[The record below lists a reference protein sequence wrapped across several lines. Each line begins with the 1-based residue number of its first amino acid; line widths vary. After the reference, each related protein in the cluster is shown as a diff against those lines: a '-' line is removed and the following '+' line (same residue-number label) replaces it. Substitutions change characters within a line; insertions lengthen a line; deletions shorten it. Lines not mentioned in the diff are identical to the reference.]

1 MNANILPGGS
11 PMKEQQEE
19 LNLEGLMKELKNEG
33 FIPQQGIVE
42 HAVIFESVD
51 NSYFPNCFDNNADAR
66 YVVTNIPPPL
76 GEKNLLPIQEGE
88 SALFRMR
95 PDEAIILLGTTPPEC
110 EYFSITPYIY
120 ERYFEKDLRFHEVFN
135 SLHDP
140 KNNMT
145 LKTSGPD
152 KPFNAFTVIIFSPD
166 RGIKNKVLQCLI
178 NAGYDVKAINL
189 SRIPSS
195 VLRMGVAFE
204 NDIMMC
210 LYRFYGP
217 ANEELLEDYYD
228 KIGINL
234 KVLRVTPES
243 PLKPDELD
251 PYGMPK
257 LRVRGTGKTEIDM
270 MPVME
275 KLRLSILDKYEKQ
288 GWKATEYTTD
298 LWLEEG
304 LQALQ
309 ANKNMFGENRD
320 VAYMCT
326 KSFTMYDKE
335 FIVIYGVNHTQTEK
349 AAYCSAVVYGKEY
362 YNGVSGSNSM
372 PGNNWIGSADEY
384 LPSEEN
390 SDNFFVLTASR
401 DYPMPL
407 ENPDIVVP
415 TKITTKGI
423 QKYKPMFV
431 GFRNYLERATK
442 SGPIPE
448 EMISPRVI
456 KFSKPM
462 YP

>member
-1 MNANILPGGS
+1 
-11 PMKEQQEE
+11 
-19 LNLEGLMKELKNEG
+19 
-33 FIPQQGIVE
+33 
-42 HAVIFESVD
+42 
-51 NSYFPNCFDNNADAR
+51 
-66 YVVTNIPPPL
+66 
-76 GEKNLLPIQEGE
+76 
-88 SALFRMR
+88 
-95 PDEAIILLGTTPPEC
+95 
-110 EYFSITPYIY
+110 
-120 ERYFEKDLRFHEVFN
+120 
-135 SLHDP
+135 
-140 KNNMT
+140 
-145 LKTSGPD
+145 
-152 KPFNAFTVIIFSPD
+152 
-166 RGIKNKVLQCLI
+166 
-178 NAGYDVKAINL
+178 
-189 SRIPSS
+189 
-195 VLRMGVAFE
+195 
-204 NDIMMC
+204 MC